1 LARKKV
7 KEEINYNVVNQK
19 AASWCIKYGYRV
31 YLRGVDKKAYN
42 KRNNIFTTFKVVVQA
57 GSKEKV
63 SEETYSKIGAS
74 NRVWEIYQML
84 YDKHADK

>member
-1 LARKKV
+1 MAK
-7 KEEINYNVVNQK
+7 KEEINYEVVNQK
-19 AASWCIKYGYRV
+19 AASWCIEYGYRV
-31 YLRGVDKKAYN
+31 YLRGVDKKPYN

-74 NRVWEIYQML
+74 NRVWEIYQLL
-84 YDKHADK
+84 YDKHANAE